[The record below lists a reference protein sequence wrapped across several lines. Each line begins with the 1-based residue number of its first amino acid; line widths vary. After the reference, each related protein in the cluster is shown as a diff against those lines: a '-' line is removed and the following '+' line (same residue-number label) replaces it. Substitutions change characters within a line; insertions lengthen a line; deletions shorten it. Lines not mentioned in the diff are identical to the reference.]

1 MPLADSQHVTMRSV
15 NARAWFLF
23 SSLLATAASAGDFH
37 TQVFD
42 AKVRSARVVQK
53 HAFDDRLASL
63 DGATHPVLSGG
74 PACELSLEVAD
85 TFFKGRQVVF
95 ASVKACDAL
104 GKKPTIRVQYLGL
117 ATAFQFVALQLGDVW
132 RTLPLM
138 RRTGST
144 DPMVLACLSGAAAQC
159 PLHSGDVL

>member
-1 MPLADSQHVTMRSV
+1 MPLAHSQHVTMQPV
-15 NARAWFLF
+15 NTRAWLLF

-42 AKVRSARVVQK
+42 AKVRAARVVQK

-85 TFFKGRQVVF
+85 PFFKGRQVVF

-104 GKKPTIRVQYLGL
+104 GKKSTIRVQYLGL
-117 ATAFQFVALQLGDVW
+117 ATGFQFVALQLGDVW

-138 RRTGST
+138 RRTAST

-159 PLHSGDVL
+159 PLHSGDAL